1 MRIRKYLSFFIRK
14 FSDLFYD
21 FSIFLKKQ
29 STFIYPFTSINNL
42 DKQIS
47 LLLPN
52 ILNNKTFYIEV
63 GANDGITQ
71 SNTFFLEKKYK
82 AKGMLIEASPSLYEK
97 CFLYRSRENI
107 IENYALVSPDF
118 KEEFV
123 QLIFGNLWTTQVK
136 GKKNSLEHAKKGSI
150 RKLPIRKILG
160 LPSDQV
166 YKFFAPAITLSK
178 LTEKHS
184 INHVDLLSLDV
195 EGNELSI
202 LEGCKLEKGH
212 IKNILIETFDY
223 KTINTYLTNCGYYLV
238 KKLSA
243 HDYLYSKNN

>member
-1 MRIRKYLSFFIRK
+1 MRIRKYLIFFIRK
-14 FSDLFYD
+14 FSDLFYE
-21 FSIFLKKQ
+21 FSLFLKKQ

-47 LLLPN
+47 ILLPN
-52 ILNNKTFYIEV
+52 ILNNKTFFIEV

-160 LPSDQV
+160 LPSDKV

-202 LEGCKLEKGH
+202 LEGCKLEKGY

-223 KTINTYLTNCGYYLV
+223 KTINTYLTNYGYYLV

-243 HDYLYSKNN
+243 HDYLYKKN

>member
-150 RKLPIRKILG
+150 RKLPIRNILG
-160 LPSDQV
+160 LPSDKV

-202 LEGCKLEKGH
+202 LEGCKLEKGY
-212 IKNILIETFDY
+212 IKNILVETFDY
-223 KTINTYLTNCGYYLV
+223 KTINTYLTNFGYYLV
-238 KKLSA
+238 KKLST
-243 HDYLYSKNN
+243 HDYLYTKKN